1 MSDNMKKFGW
11 PLLIIAVGVI
21 IAFFLIISRPTA
33 RTQDTPVVKPLVRY
47 EAARPREVTV
57 TIQAQGTVTPLTQGP
72 LISEV
77 NGRIIKTA
85 PEFAAGGYF
94 EKGQTMLW
102 IDPAEYQLAREQA
115 RLQVAQAEL
124 ALAREQQEAD
134 IAREEWQKV
143 GRGEPDSLVLRLPQL
158 KQARAALEAARAALR
173 LAELNLSRT
182 AVKAPYA
189 CRMRDKQAALGQV
202 ITRGTPLATIYAIDY
217 AEVRL
222 PLTDEQLAFID
233 IPLNYHWDIRG
244 EHQPAVTIRASFA
257 GREYQWPARLIRIE
271 GEIDPMTRMI
281 FAVARIR
288 RPFDRHPGSD
298 NPPLTVGMF
307 VDADITGKTLKNV
320 FVVDENAVHNRNRL
334 WVIDGQN
341 RLRIRPVT
349 IVRREPGRVIISSGL
364 NPGEKICLTPLNTVV
379 DGMSVLLAESTTPER
394 EQSHE

>member
-1 MSDNMKKFGW
+1 MSDAMKKFIL
-11 PLLIIAVGVI
+11 PLLILTGGVLIAVV
-21 IAFFLIISRPTA
+21 LIVSRPTA

-47 EAARPREVTV
+47 EAVRPREVTV

-72 LISEV
+72 LISQV
-77 NGRIIKTA
+77 NGRIIRTA

-189 CRMRDKQAALGQV
+189 CRVRNKQADLGQV
-202 ITRGTPLATIYAIDY
+202 IARGTPLANIYATDF

-233 IPLNYHWDIRG
+233 IPLNYHGDIRG
-244 EHQPAVTIRASFA
+244 QRQPAVTIRASFA

-281 FAVARIR
+281 YAVARVR
-288 RPFDRHPGSD
+288 KPFDRQPGSD

-320 FVVDENAVHNRNRL
+320 FVVDENAVHNRNRVWL
-334 WVIDGQN
+334 IDDQD
-341 RLRIRPVT
+341 RLRIRPVS
-349 IVRREPGRVIISSGL
+349 IIRREPGRVIIKGGL
-364 NPGEKICLTPLNTVV
+364 EAGDRICLTPLNTVV
-379 DGMSVLLAESTTPER
+379 DGMAVLLAETGNTDGDK
-394 EQSHE
+394 SHE